1 MAIEYT
7 LMVIVF
13 RSALKLINLYV
24 HDGNLFRPALKF
36 FNVYAHACIG
46 GIRSTRRVGTIASSG

>member
-36 FNVYAHACIG
+36 INVHAHACI
-46 GIRSTRRVGTIASSG
+46 RSTRTVGTIASSG